1 MYYKGKCRFMISS
14 YAIDD
19 VPESVLRFWHE
30 TRAAKDPAGVLAS
43 SVEWLDL
50 LTSHDSSTAS
60 VLVVDGSTV
69 LPLIRRPY
77 VINMDLAGR
86 RMGCRTFDVL
96 KVCGGE
102 LISKNGDVDALAAVW
117 DAAMDKQPGVDA
129 IWFDHVCASGHL
141 ELIEQSVA
149 HSAQCRLH
157 VLERDLPHCRTVMP
171 PDYDACLA
179 QRSSKSLSRL
189 RSKTRALERDIGST
203 CEIHEFRT
211 AEEWAPYAEK
221 IDALMAQSWQVRML
235 GHSFALEHHR
245 TAASRGMVRAF
256 LLTCG
261 ENAVAFTLYYS
272 GRETL
277 IAGFL
282 GYDQRFARHS
292 PGAILFLKTLACLY
306 KQDPP
311 RYLDFGEGDA
321 DYKAQWS
328 NDTVHVN
335 SLMVLRKTAKLER
348 TFARAS
354 RCASITRALRRGLQR
369 VGLERSLVQRLKR
382 SGNVSA

>member
-1 MYYKGKCRFMISS
+1 MILS

-30 TRAAKDPAGVLAS
+30 TRAAQDPVGLMS
-43 SVEWLDL
+43 SSIEWLDL
-50 LTSHDSSTAS
+50 LTSHDTTTAA
-60 VLVVDGSTV
+60 VLAVDGSVV
-69 LPLIRRPY
+69 LPLMRRPY
-77 VINMDLAGR
+77 AIDVRLMGR
-86 RMGCRTFDVL
+86 CVQRRAFDVL

-117 DAAMDKQPGVDA
+117 DAAMDKHPSVDA
-129 IWFDHVCASGHL
+129 IWFDHVCASGQL
-141 ELIEQSVA
+141 ALIEQSVA
-149 HSAQCRLH
+149 RSAQCRLH
-157 VLERDLPHCRTVMP
+157 VLERDLPHCRMVMP
-171 PDYDACLA
+171 PDYEACLA
-179 QRSSKSLSRL
+179 QRSSKSLARL
-189 RSKTRALERDIGST
+189 RSKTRALERDIGSS
-203 CEIHEFRT
+203 CAVLEFRT

-221 IDALMAQSWQVRML
+221 IDALMEQSWQVRML
-235 GHSFALEHHR
+235 GHAFALEHHR

-306 KQDPP
+306 AQDPP

-328 NDTVHVN
+328 NDTVHVH
-335 SLMVLRKTAKLER
+335 SLMVLRKSARLER

-354 RCASITRALRRGLQR
+354 RCASVTRALRRALQR
-369 VGLERSLVQRLKR
+369 VGLERALVQRLKR